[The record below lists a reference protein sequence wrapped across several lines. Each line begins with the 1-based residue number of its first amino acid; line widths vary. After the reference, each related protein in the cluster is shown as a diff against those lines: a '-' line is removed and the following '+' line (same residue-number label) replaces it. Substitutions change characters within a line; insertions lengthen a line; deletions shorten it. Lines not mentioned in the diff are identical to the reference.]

1 MPASPADGVCAPAV
15 GPAMIAMIA
24 SDGAVNPR
32 TLMEDISSFGA
43 VELHRLAQQP
53 AVQPRTT
60 RVVAQSTL
68 AEPAYGERVD
78 TVFLGLYARRQAR
91 LVIVRRHGNARL
103 GDPRAAV
110 ATFRCAMQF

>member
-43 VELHRLAQQP
+43 VELHRLGQQP

-68 AEPAYGERVD
+68 AEPAYRQKGG
-78 TVFLGLYARRQAR
+78 TVVLGLYARPRAR
-91 LVIVRRHGNARL
+91 LANGCPPA
-103 GDPRAAV
+103 
-110 ATFRCAMQF
+110 QS